1 VIPCYRVRKQ
11 IAGVLTSVPPE
22 CSLIYVVDDKCPE
35 QTGRYVEEIGTDPR
49 IRVLFHDQNRGV
61 GGAVITGYRQAV
73 ADGAAVIV
81 KIDGDG
87 QMDPRLISRFVAR
100 ILDGSADY
108 TKGNRFFDLESISDM
123 PTIRIVGNAVL
134 SFATKLSSG
143 YWHIF
148 DPTNGYTAIHANVVR
163 RLPLDKLSN
172 RYFFE
177 SDMLFRLNTL
187 RACIIDVPMD
197 AKYGDEESSLRIGR
211 IVPEFVLKHA
221 INLAKRIFYNYFLR
235 DFSVASLELVFG
247 ILLFAFGSI
256 FGAVRWWNAASAGV
270 EASAGTVM
278 LAALPVL
285 AGLQFLLAFL
295 GHDIR
300 STPNRAVHPMLDR

>member
-1 VIPCYRVRKQ
+1 MIPCYRVREQ
-11 IAGVLTSVPPE
+11 ITGVLTSVPPE
-22 CSLIYVVDDKCPE
+22 CSLIYVIDDKCPE
-35 QTGRYVEEIGTDPR
+35 QTGRYVQEHSSDPR
-49 IRVLFHDQNRGV
+49 VRVLFHEQNRGV

-73 ADGAAVIV
+73 ADGATVIV

-87 QMDPRLISRFVAR
+87 QMDPRLIGRFVAR

-108 TKGNRFFDLESISDM
+108 TKGNRFFDLESISNM

-148 DPTNGYTAIHANVVR
+148 DPTNGYTAIHSSVVR
-163 RLPLDKLSN
+163 RLALDKLSS

-177 SDMLFRLNTL
+177 SDMLFRLNIL
-187 RACIIDVPMD
+187 RACVVDVPMD
-197 AKYGDEESSLRIGR
+197 AKYGDEKSNLRIGR
-211 IVPEFVLKHA
+211 VVPEFVLKHL

-247 ILLFAFGSI
+247 ILLFTFGAI
-256 FGAVRWWNAASAGV
+256 FGAIKWWDSAMVGV
-270 EASAGTVM
+270 ESSAGTVM

-300 STPNRAVHPMLDR
+300 ATPDRAIHPMFDR